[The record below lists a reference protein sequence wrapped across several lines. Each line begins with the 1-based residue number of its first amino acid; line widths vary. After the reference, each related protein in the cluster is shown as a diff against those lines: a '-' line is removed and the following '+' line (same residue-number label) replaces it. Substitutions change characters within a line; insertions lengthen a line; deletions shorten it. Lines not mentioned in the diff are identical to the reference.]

1 MKTKDIEILLEKFYA
16 GESSVDEEKKIAEFL
31 FSEDLPEK
39 FLPDRKVFEALN
51 ENGMDV
57 PSDSSQKIESLIDS
71 FSEETSSRRP
81 KIRSIKYWTVGI
93 AASLALIFA
102 VNMFQKSNKEETT
115 LLVDTY
121 ETSDEAYK
129 ATMEALQLFSE
140 NFSKG
145 TQAVEKAN
153 TKFQKAQDI
162 INKSTK

>member
-1 MKTKDIEILLEKFYA
+1 MRTKDIEILLDKFYA
-16 GESSVDEEKKIAEFL
+16 GESTVEEEKKIAEFL
-31 FSEDLPEK
+31 SKDDLPEK
-39 FLPDRKVFEALN
+39 FLPDRKVFEALS

-57 PSDSSQKIESLIDS
+57 PSDSARKIESLIDS
-71 FSEETSSRRP
+71 FAEETSNRRQ
-81 KIRSIKYWTVGI
+81 KIRSIKYWAAGI

-145 TQAVEKAN
+145 TEAVEKAN

>member
-16 GESSVDEEKKIAEFL
+16 GESTVNEEKKIAEFL
-31 FSEDLPEK
+31 SKDDLHEK
-39 FLPDRKVFEALN
+39 FLPDRKVFEALS
-51 ENGMDV
+51 ENCVNV
-57 PSDSSQKIESLIDS
+57 PSVSAQKIESLIDS
-71 FSEETSSRRP
+71 FAEGTSNRRP
-81 KIRSIKYWTVGI
+81 KTRSIKYWAVGI

-102 VNMFQKSNKEETT
+102 VNMFQKNNKEETT

-129 ATMEALQLFSE
+129 ATIEALQLFSE

-153 TKFQKAQDI
+153 TKFQKAQEI
-162 INKSTK
+162 INKSTN